1 MYAEHIVKRPILLTE
16 KASRLREDSNQY
28 IFEVAETANKI
39 QIKGA
44 IEQLFGV
51 KVTSVNTLIQR
62 GKYRRMGR
70 GHGKLPNW
78 KKAIV
83 TLEAGAKIAFFEE
96 AAEGTE

>member
-1 MYAEHIVKRPILLTE
+1 MVGPDATGGGIVLKWLVT
-16 KASRLREDSNQY
+16 D
-28 IFEVAETANKI
+28 
-39 QIKGA
+39 A